1 MVKHFPVSYLE
12 PFRTNQIEQTV
23 SMTAPIANDPSDTL
37 ELEQLDDVRFLAAFS
52 QFFAVSRDVGATL
65 ETALTGIIQG
75 INAEAGALFL
85 LDEAT
90 GELVC
95 HATVGPLD
103 LRGARVMPGHGILGR
118 CLRRNEIEAIHEA
131 RNDPEL
137 LGAIDEKNR
146 LMVRSALCAPLAA
159 DGRPFGA
166 IQVVNK
172 RPRGP
177 FGQRDSYLLQTMA
190 NSAALAVANA
200 RMAEE
205 LVRQEV
211 TQRELDL
218 AAEIQR
224 SLLPN
229 AETNRLPVHGLN
241 RPIRQVSGD
250 FYDFFALPDGRIPF
264 ALGDVSGKGIN
275 AALLMAKAASL
286 FRCLGKRSDD
296 PATIMAIINRE
307 IHETSS
313 RGMFVTMVAGTY
325 DPSSGLIRF
334 ANAGHEPPLLRNT
347 DRSYRTFPAEAPPL
361 GILPE
366 MEYWTQ
372 EVNLNGGEFYIFS
385 DGLMEFHYHD
395 NEELGVEGLIQLLE
409 GLAELPLGERLGAL
423 LSELDNE
430 GWEVRDDLTVLAIDD
445 SGGCRLD

>member
-1 MVKHFPVSYLE
+1 
-12 PFRTNQIEQTV
+12 
-23 SMTAPIANDPSDTL
+23 MTAPIVNDSSDTL
-37 ELEQLDDVRFLAAFS
+37 ELEHLDDVRFLAAFS
-52 QFFAVSRDVGATL
+52 QFFAVSRDLGATL

-103 LRGARVMPGHGILGR
+103 LRGARVVPSHGILGR
-118 CLRRNEIEAIHEA
+118 CLRRNEIESIHDV
-131 RNDPEL
+131 RSDPEL
-137 LGAIDEKNR
+137 LGALDEKNR

-172 RPRGP
+172 RPRSP
-177 FGQRDSYLLQTMA
+177 FGQRDSYLLQAMA

-229 AETNRLPVHGLN
+229 AELNRLPVHGLN

-250 FYDFFALPDGRIPF
+250 FYDFFALPDRRIPF

-325 DPSSGLIRF
+325 DPSSGLVRF
-334 ANAGHEPPLLRNT
+334 ANAGHEPPLLRDR
-347 DRSYRTFPAEAPPL
+347 DRSYRAFPAEAPPL
-361 GILPE
+361 GIVPE

-395 NEELGVEGLIQLLE
+395 DEELGVQGLIQLVE
-409 GLAELPLGERLGAL
+409 GLSELPLGERLDAL

-445 SGGCRLD
+445 SGGRRHD

>member
-1 MVKHFPVSYLE
+1 
-12 PFRTNQIEQTV
+12 
-23 SMTAPIANDPSDTL
+23 MTAPIANDPSDTL

-325 DPSSGLIRF
+325 DPSSGLVRF

-445 SGGCRLD
+445 SGGRRLD

>member
-1 MVKHFPVSYLE
+1 
-12 PFRTNQIEQTV
+12 
-23 SMTAPIANDPSDTL
+23 MTASIANDPSDPL
-37 ELEQLDDVRFLAAFS
+37 ELERLDDVRFLAAFS

-118 CLRRNEIEAIHEA
+118 CLRRNEIESIHA
-131 RNDPEL
+131 VRDDPEL

-177 FGQRDSYLLQTMA
+177 FGQRDCYLLQTMA

-229 AETNRLPVHGLN
+229 AESNKLPVHGLN

-250 FYDFFALPDGRIPF
+250 FFDFFALPDRRIPF

-325 DPSSGLIRF
+325 DPSSGLVRF
-334 ANAGHEPPLLRNT
+334 ANAGHEPPLLRNR

-361 GILPE
+361 GIVPE

-372 EVNLNGGEFYIFS
+372 EVNLNGGEFYVFS
-385 DGLMEFHYHD
+385 DGLMEYHYHD
-395 NEELGVEGLIQLLE
+395 NEELGVQGLIQLLE
-409 GLAELPLGERLGAL
+409 GLSELPLGERLGAL

-445 SGGCRLD
+445 SGGRRLD

>member
-1 MVKHFPVSYLE
+1 
-12 PFRTNQIEQTV
+12 
-23 SMTAPIANDPSDTL
+23 MTASTANDPSDLL
-37 ELEQLDDVRFLAAFS
+37 ELERLDDVRFLAAFS

-103 LRGARVMPGHGILGR
+103 LRGARVMPGRGILGR
-118 CLRRNEIEAIHEA
+118 CLRRNEIESIHDV
-131 RNDPEL
+131 RDDPEL

-177 FGQRDSYLLQTMA
+177 FGQRDCYRLQTMA

-229 AETNRLPVHGLN
+229 AESNRLPVHGLN

-325 DPSSGLIRF
+325 DPSSGLVRF
-334 ANAGHEPPLLRNT
+334 ANAGHEPPLLRDL

-361 GILPE
+361 GIVPE

-372 EVNLNGGEFYIFS
+372 EVNLNGGEFYVFS

-395 NEELGVEGLIQLLE
+395 DEELGVQGLIQLLE
-409 GLAELPLGERLGAL
+409 GLSELPLGERLGAL
-423 LSELDNE
+423 LAELDNE
-430 GWEVRDDLTVLAIDD
+430 GWVVRDDLTVLAIDE
-445 SGGCRLD
+445 SGGRRLD

>member
-1 MVKHFPVSYLE
+1 
-12 PFRTNQIEQTV
+12 
-23 SMTAPIANDPSDTL
+23 MTASIANDPSDLL
-37 ELEQLDDVRFLAAFS
+37 ELERLDDVRFLAAFS

-118 CLRRNEIEAIHEA
+118 CLRRNEIESIHA
-131 RNDPEL
+131 VRDDPEL

-177 FGQRDSYLLQTMA
+177 FGQRDCYLLQTMA

-229 AETNRLPVHGLN
+229 AESNRLPVHGLN

-250 FYDFFALPDGRIPF
+250 FYDFFALPDRRISF

-325 DPSSGLIRF
+325 DPSSGLVRF
-334 ANAGHEPPLLRNT
+334 ANAGHEPPLLRNL

-361 GILPE
+361 GIVPE

-372 EVNLNGGEFYIFS
+372 EVNLNGGEFYVFS

-395 NEELGVEGLIQLLE
+395 DEELGVQGLIQLLE
-409 GLAELPLGERLGAL
+409 GLSELPLGERLGAL
-423 LSELDNE
+423 LAELDNE
-430 GWEVRDDLTVLAIDD
+430 GWVVRDDLTVLAIDD
-445 SGGCRLD
+445 SGGRRLD

>member
-1 MVKHFPVSYLE
+1 
-12 PFRTNQIEQTV
+12 
-23 SMTAPIANDPSDTL
+23 MTAPIANEPSDAL
-37 ELEQLDDVRFLAAFS
+37 ELERLDDVRFLAAFS
-52 QFFAVSRDVGATL
+52 QFFAVSRDLGATL
-65 ETALTGIIQG
+65 EMALTGIIQG

-103 LRGARVMPGHGILGR
+103 LRGARVVPSHGILGR
-118 CLRRNEIEAIHEA
+118 CLRRNEIESIHDV

-177 FGQRDSYLLQTMA
+177 FGQRDCYLLQTMA

-229 AETNRLPVHGLN
+229 AELNRLPVHGLN

-250 FYDFFALPDGRIPF
+250 FYDFFALPDRRIPF

-325 DPSSGLIRF
+325 DPSSGLVRF
-334 ANAGHEPPLLRNT
+334 ANAGHEPPLLRDR

-361 GILPE
+361 GIVPE

-395 NEELGVEGLIQLLE
+395 DEELGVQGLIQLVE
-409 GLAELPLGERLGAL
+409 GLSELPLGERLDAL

-430 GWEVRDDLTVLAIDD
+430 GWEARDDLTVLAIDD
-445 SGGCRLD
+445 SGGRRHD

>member
-1 MVKHFPVSYLE
+1 
-12 PFRTNQIEQTV
+12 
-23 SMTAPIANDPSDTL
+23 MTASIANDPSDPL
-37 ELEQLDDVRFLAAFS
+37 ELERLDDVRFLAAFS

-118 CLRRNEIEAIHEA
+118 CLRRNEIESIHA
-131 RNDPEL
+131 VRDDPEL

-177 FGQRDSYLLQTMA
+177 FGQRDCYLLQTMA

-229 AETNRLPVHGLN
+229 AESNKLPVHGLN

-250 FYDFFALPDGRIPF
+250 FFDFFALPDRRISF

-325 DPSSGLIRF
+325 DPSSGLVRF
-334 ANAGHEPPLLRNT
+334 ANAGHEPPLLRNR

-361 GILPE
+361 GIVPE

-372 EVNLNGGEFYIFS
+372 EVNLNGGEFYVFS
-385 DGLMEFHYHD
+385 DGLMEYHYHD
-395 NEELGVEGLIQLLE
+395 NEELGVQGLIQLLE
-409 GLAELPLGERLGAL
+409 GLSELPLGERLDAL

-445 SGGCRLD
+445 SGGRRLD

>member
-1 MVKHFPVSYLE
+1 
-12 PFRTNQIEQTV
+12 
-23 SMTAPIANDPSDTL
+23 MTASIANNPSDPL
-37 ELEQLDDVRFLAAFS
+37 ELERLDDVRFLAAFS

-118 CLRRNEIEAIHEA
+118 CLRRNEIESIHA
-131 RNDPEL
+131 VRDDPEL

-177 FGQRDSYLLQTMA
+177 FGQRDCYLLQTMA

-229 AETNRLPVHGLN
+229 AESNRLPVHGLN

-250 FYDFFALPDGRIPF
+250 FFDFFALPDRRIPF

-325 DPSSGLIRF
+325 DPSSGLVRF
-334 ANAGHEPPLLRNT
+334 ANAGHEPPLLRNR

-361 GILPE
+361 GIVPE

-372 EVNLNGGEFYIFS
+372 EVNLNGGEFYVFS
-385 DGLMEFHYHD
+385 DGLMEYHYHD
-395 NEELGVEGLIQLLE
+395 DEELGVQGLIQLIE
-409 GLAELPLGERLGAL
+409 GLSELPLGERLDAL

-445 SGGCRLD
+445 SGGRRLD

>member
-1 MVKHFPVSYLE
+1 
-12 PFRTNQIEQTV
+12 
-23 SMTAPIANDPSDTL
+23 MTAPIANEPSDAL
-37 ELEQLDDVRFLAAFS
+37 ELERSDDVRFLAAFS

-85 LDEAT
+85 LDKTT

-118 CLRRNEIEAIHEA
+118 CLRRNEIESIHDV
-131 RNDPEL
+131 RDDPEL

-177 FGQRDSYLLQTMA
+177 FGQRDCYLLQTMA

-229 AETNRLPVHGLN
+229 AESNKLPVHGLN

-250 FYDFFALPDGRIPF
+250 FFDFFALPDGRIPF

-296 PATIMAIINRE
+296 PAAIMAIINRE

-325 DPSSGLIRF
+325 DPSSGLVRF
-334 ANAGHEPPLLRNT
+334 ANAGHEPPLLRDR

-361 GILPE
+361 GIVPE

-372 EVNLNGGEFYIFS
+372 EVNLNGGEFYVFS
-385 DGLMEFHYHD
+385 DGLMEYHYHD
-395 NEELGVEGLIQLLE
+395 NEELGVQGLIQLLE
-409 GLAELPLGERLGAL
+409 GLSELPLGERLGAL

-445 SGGCRLD
+445 SGGRRLH

>member
-1 MVKHFPVSYLE
+1 
-12 PFRTNQIEQTV
+12 
-23 SMTAPIANDPSDTL
+23 MTAPIANNPSEAL
-37 ELEQLDDVRFLAAFS
+37 EFECSQDLQFLAAFS
-52 QFFAVSRDVGATL
+52 QFFVVTRDLRATL

-75 INAEAGALFL
+75 LDAEAGGLFL

-118 CLRRNEIEAIHEA
+118 CLRRNAIESIHEA
-131 RNDPEL
+131 RSDPEL

-146 LMVRSALCAPLAA
+146 LMVRSALCAPMAA
-159 DGRPFGA
+159 DERPFGA

-172 RPRGP
+172 RSRGP
-177 FGQRDSYLLQTMA
+177 FGPRDSYLLQTMA

-205 LVRQEV
+205 LVRREV

-224 SLLPN
+224 NLLPSS
-229 AETNRLPVHGLN
+229 ELRLPVHGLN

-250 FYDFFALPDGRIPF
+250 FYDFFTLPDQRIPF

-286 FRCLGKRSDD
+286 FRCLGKRSDN
-296 PATIMAIINRE
+296 PATIMSIINRE

-325 DPSSGLIRF
+325 DPSSGLVRF
-334 ANAGHEPPLLRNT
+334 ANAGHEPPLLRNH
-347 DRSYRTFPAEAPPL
+347 DHSYRTFPAEAPPL
-361 GILPE
+361 GIVPE
-366 MEYWTQ
+366 MEYWTH
-372 EVNLNGGEFYIFS
+372 EVNLNGGEFYMFS
-385 DGLMEFHYHD
+385 DGLMEFHYQGG
-395 NEELGVEGLIQLLE
+395 EELGVQGLIQLIE
-409 GLAELPLGERLGAL
+409 GLSALPLGERLDAL
-423 LSELDNE
+423 LSELDSE

-445 SGGCRLD
+445 SGGRNRD

>member
-1 MVKHFPVSYLE
+1 
-12 PFRTNQIEQTV
+12 
-23 SMTAPIANDPSDTL
+23 MTAPIANDPSDAL
-37 ELEQLDDVRFLAAFS
+37 ELEPLDDVRFLAAFS

-103 LRGARVMPGHGILGR
+103 LRGSRVMPSHGILGR
-118 CLRRNEIEAIHEA
+118 CLRRNEIESIHDV
-131 RNDPEL
+131 RDDPEL
-137 LGAIDEKNR
+137 LGALDEKNR

-172 RPRGP
+172 CPRGP
-177 FGQRDSYLLQTMA
+177 FGQRDCYLLQTMA

-229 AETNRLPVHGLN
+229 AKSNKLPVHGLN

-250 FYDFFALPDGRIPF
+250 FYDFFALPDRRIPF

-325 DPSSGLIRF
+325 DPSSGLVRF
-334 ANAGHEPPLLRNT
+334 ANAGHEPPLLRNR
-347 DRSYRTFPAEAPPL
+347 DHSYRTFPAEAPPL
-361 GILPE
+361 GIVPE

-372 EVNLNGGEFYIFS
+372 EVNLNGGEFYVFS

-395 NEELGVEGLIQLLE
+395 DEELGVQGLIQLLE
-409 GLAELPLGERLGAL
+409 GLSELPLGERLGAL
-423 LSELDNE
+423 LAELDNE
-430 GWEVRDDLTVLAIDD
+430 GWVVRDDLTVLAIDD
-445 SGGCRLD
+445 SGGRRLD

>member
-1 MVKHFPVSYLE
+1 
-12 PFRTNQIEQTV
+12 
-23 SMTAPIANDPSDTL
+23 MTASIANDPSDLL
-37 ELEQLDDVRFLAAFS
+37 ELERLDDVRFLAAFS

-118 CLRRNEIEAIHEA
+118 CLRRNEIESIHA
-131 RNDPEL
+131 VRDDPEL

-177 FGQRDSYLLQTMA
+177 FGQRDCYLLQTMA

-200 RMAEE
+200 RMSEE

-229 AETNRLPVHGLN
+229 AESNKLPVHGLN

-250 FYDFFALPDGRIPF
+250 FFDFFALPDRRIPF

-325 DPSSGLIRF
+325 DPSSGLVRF
-334 ANAGHEPPLLRNT
+334 ANAGHEPPLLRNR

-361 GILPE
+361 GIVPE

-372 EVNLNGGEFYIFS
+372 EVNLNGGEFYVFS
-385 DGLMEFHYHD
+385 DGLMEYHYHD
-395 NEELGVEGLIQLLE
+395 DEELGVQGLIQLIE
-409 GLAELPLGERLGAL
+409 GLSELPLGERLGAL

-445 SGGCRLD
+445 SGGRRLD

>member
-1 MVKHFPVSYLE
+1 
-12 PFRTNQIEQTV
+12 
-23 SMTAPIANDPSDTL
+23 
-37 ELEQLDDVRFLAAFS
+37 
-52 QFFAVSRDVGATL
+52 
-65 ETALTGIIQG
+65 GIIQG

-118 CLRRNEIEAIHEA
+118 CLRRNEIESIHA
-131 RNDPEL
+131 VRDDPEL

-177 FGQRDSYLLQTMA
+177 FGQRDCYLLQTMA

-229 AETNRLPVHGLN
+229 AESNKLPVHGLN

-250 FYDFFALPDGRIPF
+250 FFDFFALPDRRIPF

-325 DPSSGLIRF
+325 DPSSGLVRF
-334 ANAGHEPPLLRNT
+334 ANAGHEPPLLRNR

-361 GILPE
+361 GIVPE

-372 EVNLNGGEFYIFS
+372 EVNLNGGEFYVFS
-385 DGLMEFHYHD
+385 DGLMEYHYHD
-395 NEELGVEGLIQLLE
+395 DEELGVQGLIQLLE
-409 GLAELPLGERLGAL
+409 GLSELPLGERLGAL

-445 SGGCRLD
+445 SGGRRLD

>member
-1 MVKHFPVSYLE
+1 
-12 PFRTNQIEQTV
+12 
-23 SMTAPIANDPSDTL
+23 MTASIANNPSDPL
-37 ELEQLDDVRFLAAFS
+37 ELERLDDVRFLAAFS
-52 QFFAVSRDVGATL
+52 QFFAVSQDVGATL

-118 CLRRNEIEAIHEA
+118 CLRRNEIESIHA
-131 RNDPEL
+131 VRDDPEL

-172 RPRGP
+172 RPHGP
-177 FGQRDSYLLQTMA
+177 FGQRDCYLLQTMA

-229 AETNRLPVHGLN
+229 AESNKLPVHGLN

-250 FYDFFALPDGRIPF
+250 FFDFFALPDRRIPF

-296 PATIMAIINRE
+296 PATILAIINRE

-325 DPSSGLIRF
+325 DPSSGLVRF
-334 ANAGHEPPLLRNT
+334 ANAGHEPPLLRNR

-361 GILPE
+361 GIVPE

-372 EVNLNGGEFYIFS
+372 EVNLNGGEFYVFS
-385 DGLMEFHYHD
+385 DGLMEYHYHD
-395 NEELGVEGLIQLLE
+395 DEELGVQGLIQLIE
-409 GLAELPLGERLGAL
+409 GLSELPLGERLDAL

-445 SGGCRLD
+445 SGGRRLD

>member
-1 MVKHFPVSYLE
+1 
-12 PFRTNQIEQTV
+12 
-23 SMTAPIANDPSDTL
+23 MTASIANDPSDPL
-37 ELEQLDDVRFLAAFS
+37 ELERLDDVRFLAAFS

-118 CLRRNEIEAIHEA
+118 CLRRNEIESIHDV
-131 RNDPEL
+131 RDDPEL

-177 FGQRDSYLLQTMA
+177 FGQRDCYLLQTMA

-229 AETNRLPVHGLN
+229 AESNKLPVHGLN

-250 FYDFFALPDGRIPF
+250 FFDFFALPDRRIPF

-296 PATIMAIINRE
+296 PATIMAIINHE

-325 DPSSGLIRF
+325 DPSSGLVRF
-334 ANAGHEPPLLRNT
+334 ANAGHEPPLLRNR

-361 GILPE
+361 GIVPE

-372 EVNLNGGEFYIFS
+372 EVNLNGGEFYVFS
-385 DGLMEFHYHD
+385 DGLMEYHYHD
-395 NEELGVEGLIQLLE
+395 NEELGVQGLIQLLE
-409 GLAELPLGERLGAL
+409 GLSELPLGERLDAL

-445 SGGCRLD
+445 SGGRRLD

>member
-1 MVKHFPVSYLE
+1 
-12 PFRTNQIEQTV
+12 
-23 SMTAPIANDPSDTL
+23 MTASIANNPSDPL
-37 ELEQLDDVRFLAAFS
+37 ELERLDDVRFLAAFS
-52 QFFAVSRDVGATL
+52 QFFAVSQDVGATL

-118 CLRRNEIEAIHEA
+118 CLRRNEIESIHA
-131 RNDPEL
+131 VRDDPEL

-177 FGQRDSYLLQTMA
+177 FGQRDCYLLQTMA

-229 AETNRLPVHGLN
+229 AESNRLPVHGLN

-250 FYDFFALPDGRIPF
+250 FFDFFALPDGRIPF

-325 DPSSGLIRF
+325 DPSSGLVRF
-334 ANAGHEPPLLRNT
+334 ANAGHEPPLLRNR

-361 GILPE
+361 GIVPE

-372 EVNLNGGEFYIFS
+372 EVNLNGGEFYVFS
-385 DGLMEFHYHD
+385 DGLMEYHYHD
-395 NEELGVEGLIQLLE
+395 DEELGVQGLIQLIE
-409 GLAELPLGERLGAL
+409 GLSELPLGERLDAL

-445 SGGCRLD
+445 SGGRRLD

>member
-1 MVKHFPVSYLE
+1 
-12 PFRTNQIEQTV
+12 
-23 SMTAPIANDPSDTL
+23 MTASIANNPSDPL
-37 ELEQLDDVRFLAAFS
+37 ELERLDDVRFLAAFS
-52 QFFAVSRDVGATL
+52 QFFAVSQDVGATL

-118 CLRRNEIEAIHEA
+118 CLRRNEIESIHA
-131 RNDPEL
+131 VRDDPEL

-177 FGQRDSYLLQTMA
+177 FGQRDCYLLQTMA

-229 AETNRLPVHGLN
+229 AESNRLPVHGLN

-250 FYDFFALPDGRIPF
+250 FFDFFALPDGRIPF

-325 DPSSGLIRF
+325 DPSSGLVRF
-334 ANAGHEPPLLRNT
+334 ANAGHEPPLLRDR

-361 GILPE
+361 GIVPE

-372 EVNLNGGEFYIFS
+372 EVNLNGGEFYVFS
-385 DGLMEFHYHD
+385 DGLMEYHYHD
-395 NEELGVEGLIQLLE
+395 DEELGVQGLIQLIE
-409 GLAELPLGERLGAL
+409 GLSELPLGERLDAL

-445 SGGCRLD
+445 SGGRRLD

>member
-1 MVKHFPVSYLE
+1 
-12 PFRTNQIEQTV
+12 
-23 SMTAPIANDPSDTL
+23 MTASIANDPSDLL
-37 ELEQLDDVRFLAAFS
+37 ELERLDDVRFLAAFS

-118 CLRRNEIEAIHEA
+118 CLRRNEIESIHA
-131 RNDPEL
+131 VRDDPEL

-177 FGQRDSYLLQTMA
+177 FGQRDCYLLQTMA

-200 RMAEE
+200 RMSEE

-229 AETNRLPVHGLN
+229 AESNKLPVHGLN

-250 FYDFFALPDGRIPF
+250 FFDFFALPDRRIPF

-286 FRCLGKRSDD
+286 FRCLGKRNDD
-296 PATIMAIINRE
+296 PATIMAIINHE

-325 DPSSGLIRF
+325 DPSSGLVRF
-334 ANAGHEPPLLRNT
+334 ANAGHEPPLLRNR

-361 GILPE
+361 GIVPE

-372 EVNLNGGEFYIFS
+372 EVNLNGGEFYVFS
-385 DGLMEFHYHD
+385 DGLMEYHYHD
-395 NEELGVEGLIQLLE
+395 NEELGVQGLIQLLE
-409 GLAELPLGERLGAL
+409 GLSELPLGERLGAL

-445 SGGCRLD
+445 SGGRRLD

>member
-1 MVKHFPVSYLE
+1 M
-12 PFRTNQIEQTV
+12 
-23 SMTAPIANDPSDTL
+23 
-37 ELEQLDDVRFLAAFS
+37 DDVRFLAAFS
-52 QFFAVSRDVGATL
+52 QFFAVSRDLGATL

-95 HATVGPLD
+95 HATIGPLD

-118 CLRRNEIEAIHEA
+118 CLRRNEIESIHDV
-131 RNDPEL
+131 RDDPEL
-137 LGAIDEKNR
+137 LGALDEKNR

-177 FGQRDSYLLQTMA
+177 FGQRDCYLLQTMA

-229 AETNRLPVHGLN
+229 AESNRLPVHGLN

-250 FYDFFALPDGRIPF
+250 FYDFFALPDWRIPF

-275 AALLMAKAASL
+275 AALLMAKTASL

-296 PATIMAIINRE
+296 PATVMAIINRE

-313 RGMFVTMVAGTY
+313 RGMFVTMVGGVY
-325 DPSSGLIRF
+325 DPETGIVRL
-334 ANAGHEPPLLRNT
+334 ANAGHEPPLFH
-347 DRSYRTFPAEAPPL
+347 DRQGDFTPLPAEAPPL
-361 GILPE
+361 GILSLPAADGDFPE
-366 MEYWTQ
+366 TE
-372 EVNLNGGEFYIFS
+372 LRLDGGTLYVFT
-385 DGLMEFHYHD
+385 DGVTEGYADDGAPLE
-395 NEELGVEGLIQLLE
+395 VEGLKALIRKNDSLT
-409 GLAELPLGERLGAL
+409 LAGRVDAVISCLKQGAEAL
-423 LSELDNE
+423 
-430 GWEVRDDLTVLAIDD
+430 RDDVTMLAIEDRRK
-445 SGGCRLD
+445 GGNG

>member
-1 MVKHFPVSYLE
+1 
-12 PFRTNQIEQTV
+12 
-23 SMTAPIANDPSDTL
+23 MTASIANDPSDPL
-37 ELEQLDDVRFLAAFS
+37 ELERLDDVRFLAAFS
-52 QFFAVSRDVGATL
+52 QFFAVSQDVGATL

-118 CLRRNEIEAIHEA
+118 CLRRNEIESIHDV
-131 RNDPEL
+131 RDDPEL

-177 FGQRDSYLLQTMA
+177 FGQRDCYLLQTMA

-224 SLLPN
+224 NLLPN
-229 AETNRLPVHGLN
+229 AESNKLPVYGLN

-250 FYDFFALPDGRIPF
+250 FFDFFALPDRRIPF

-286 FRCLGKRSDD
+286 FRCLGKRNDD
-296 PATIMAIINRE
+296 PATIMAIINHE

-325 DPSSGLIRF
+325 DPSSGLVRF
-334 ANAGHEPPLLRNT
+334 ANAGHEPPLLRNR

-361 GILPE
+361 GIVPE

-372 EVNLNGGEFYIFS
+372 EVNLNGGEFYVFS
-385 DGLMEFHYHD
+385 DGLMEYHYHD
-395 NEELGVEGLIQLLE
+395 NEELGVQGLIQLLE
-409 GLAELPLGERLGAL
+409 GLSELPLGERLGAL

-445 SGGCRLD
+445 SGGRRLD